1 MANLL
6 IETLYEQ
13 SNIDAKCILNRSTKV
28 IDKTILDKIESEGAT
43 SEILETLGVPV
54 FRYKT
59 QITIHGKFSKLN
71 NHYLG
76 GYKNLFQNKNDTIG
90 IKWQA
95 VDFSK
100 KNEIYT
106 KVSKFNN
113 DFWIN
118 KNSTAF
124 ELCKTSKRFRTKD
137 EYLEL
142 LKPLQTEIENI
153 DKSLYHG
160 TAGVYLMQSYTDYYL
175 LTCINI
181 GTVRQTNVN
190 KLIESICNDKIEN
203 IDKVILEKEAL
214 KLQELNEYR
223 RLKAIKYDEEVASL
237 KAMQEKALSSYTNLT
252 VEKVAISEG
261 LVTVNLYKYANSE
274 SEIFVKKVYSKP
286 KGKREFR
293 VIETKIDKIDFSN
306 DYTKDDFLSYKAKIC
321 VSGVAVQTF
330 VFTNLSKTENK
341 IEVQAIKEN
350 KENKNT
356 VKPSKKET
364 INNTTILNSGAS
376 SNSVNSI
383 QILDYSDKSF
393 AVIGDTKKIK
403 DSLKS
408 LGGAFNFRL
417 TCGAGWIFSKTK
429 KETVENFLL
438 TI

>member
-6 IETLYEQ
+6 IETLFLQ
-13 SNIDAKCILNRSTKV
+13 SNIDAKCILNRSTKI

-59 QITIHGKFSKLN
+59 QITIHGKFSELN

-76 GYKNLFQNKNDTIG
+76 GYKNLFQNKNESIG

-95 VDFSK
+95 IDYLK

-106 KVSKFNN
+106 KVSKFNS
-113 DFWIN
+113 DFWIS

-124 ELCKTSKRFRTKD
+124 ELCKTSKRFTTKD

-153 DKSLYHG
+153 DKSLYFG
-160 TAGVYLMQSYTDYYL
+160 TAGVYLMQSYTQYYL

-203 IDKVILEKEAL
+203 IDKIISEKEAL
-214 KLQELNEYR
+214 KSQELNEYR
-223 RLKAIKYDEEVASL
+223 RLQAIKYSEEATIL
-237 KAMQEKALSSYTNLT
+237 KAMQEKALSNYTNLKI
-252 VEKVAISEG
+252 EKVAITEG
-261 LVTVNLYKYANSE
+261 LVTVNLYKYADSE
-274 SEIFVKKVYSKP
+274 DEIFEKRVYSKP

-293 VIETKIDKIDFSN
+293 VIETKIDNIDFSN
-306 DYTKDDFLSYKAKIC
+306 NYTKDDFLSYKAKIF
-321 VSGVAVQTF
+321 VSGVAKEVQTF
-330 VFTNLSKTENK
+330 IFANVDVNK
-341 IEVQAIKEN
+341 IELEN
-350 KENKNT
+350 KVETKNN
-356 VKPSKKET
+356 VNDIKNISNT
-364 INNTTILNSGAS
+364 IVLNSGAS
-376 SNSVNSI
+376 SIINSNSNSI

-403 DSLKS
+403 DSLKL
-408 LGGAFNFRL
+408 LGGSFNFRL
-417 TCGAGWIFSKTK
+417 TCGAGWIFSKSK
-429 KETVENFLL
+429 KETVANFLL